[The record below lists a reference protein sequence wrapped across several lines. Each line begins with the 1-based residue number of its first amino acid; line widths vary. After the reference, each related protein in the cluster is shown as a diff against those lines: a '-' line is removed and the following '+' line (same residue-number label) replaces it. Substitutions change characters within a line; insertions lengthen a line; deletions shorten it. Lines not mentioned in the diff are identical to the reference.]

1 MQALNLYSQIE
12 QDLDFSEEISRL
24 YNQYINIINSKNISK
39 LIDIGCGQG
48 EFLLHIQQNGIDV
61 FGIDL
66 SSSQIEIC
74 KSKNIP
80 CECIDIKDITS
91 KYDCATAIFDVIN
104 YIPYDDLK
112 QFFSSTYDLLEKN
125 GYFIFDIN
133 SLYGFEEIAQGSLN
147 IDKDDKF
154 ISIDAYFEDDI
165 LTTQITLFRKENEL
179 FRKEQG
185 FIEQFYYSNTTLIK
199 LLKQTGF
206 SIEKTIEFNLHD
218 EDNADK
224 YIFVCKKI

>member
-1 MQALNLYSQIE
+1 LQALNLYSQIE

-61 FGIDL
+61 FGTDL